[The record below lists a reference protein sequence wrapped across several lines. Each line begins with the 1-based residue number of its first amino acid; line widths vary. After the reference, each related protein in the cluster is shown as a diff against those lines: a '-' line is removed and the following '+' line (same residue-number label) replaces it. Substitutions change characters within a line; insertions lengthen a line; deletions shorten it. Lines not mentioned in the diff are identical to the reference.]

1 MIFIVDNMIGLFNSP
16 IFFKI
21 TIYTFILIILIY
33 LWFKIITLENDI
45 SILNHKFKQQ
55 FSVIPNIPINEKKV
69 NQEKI
74 NKEDFIMR
82 EIFSCCDN
90 DGVCSV
96 KIPKQETKTF
106 FDKKDPDIITESV
119 VVDDIGSITLSSTDD
134 KNIQKPNNKK
144 QLQKLNL
151 ESLREKCAELDLSS
165 EGTKAELIDRILQ
178 HNQ

>member
-1 MIFIVDNMIGLFNSP
+1 MIGFVNSS

-21 TIYTFILIILIY
+21 TIYTFILITLIY

-45 SILNHKFKQQ
+45 SILNNKFKQH
-55 FSVIPNIPINEKKV
+55 FSVVPNIPINDKT

-90 DGVCSV
+90 NGICSV

-106 FDKKDPDIITESV
+106 FDKKETEIIV
-119 VVDDIGSITLSSTDD
+119 DDLIKDDIGSITLSSTDD
-134 KNIQKPNNKK
+134 KVIQKPNNKK

-151 ESLREKCAELDLSS
+151 ESLKEKCAELDLSS
-165 EGTKAELIDRILQ
+165 EGTKSELIDRIIQ